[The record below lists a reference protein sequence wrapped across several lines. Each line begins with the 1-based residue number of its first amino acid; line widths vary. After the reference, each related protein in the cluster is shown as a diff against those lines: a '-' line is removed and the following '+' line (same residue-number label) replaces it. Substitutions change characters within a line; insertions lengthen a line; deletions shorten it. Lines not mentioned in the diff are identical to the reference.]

1 MGWCELD
8 VCIVDQFIEG
18 ARHGNWCLDLM
29 LIHTMLEVPNHMEE
43 FQEVVKSLEV
53 NPMELDGVKY

>member
-8 VCIVDQFIEG
+8 VCIVDQFIG
-18 ARHGNWCLDLM
+18 RARYGNWCLDLM
-29 LIHTMLEVPNHMEE
+29 LIHTMLEVSNHMEE

-53 NPMELDGVKY
+53 NPMELDGVKD

>member
-1 MGWCELD
+1 
-8 VCIVDQFIEG
+8 
-18 ARHGNWCLDLM
+18 M

-53 NPMELDGVKY
+53 SPMELDGVKD